1 MAEHFTREK
10 FDEQVRTSIERSQQ
24 KRRVGTGQ
32 LGNPDT
38 LRAAIERRR
47 QRREIELPA

>member
-1 MAEHFTREK
+1 MAFTKEQ
-10 FDEQVRTSIERSQQ
+10 FDEQVRASIERSKQ

-38 LRAAIERRR
+38 LRAAVERRR
-47 QRREIELPA
+47 QRRQAELP